1 MLLFL
6 DVISSLPEFLL
17 IEDNKVLHKRKIIEK
32 TSENLSDNIFE
43 SYIDICNDY
52 NLNNNLKRISIT
64 IGPGSFTSLRVG
76 AAFISGLKIS
86 KNLLY
91 NGFSID
97 DIFKFKSSEYHNKE
111 VGIFISS
118 AKNQNFFCTY
128 SKQNKVQYTKIENE
142 NFIIPKNFDIVLYN
156 NINPSQLDNNI
167 QHIKFTFP
175 ELFIDIYNKLN
186 FTRNEI
192 IRPLYISNNKILN

>member
-17 IEDNKVLHKRKIIEK
+17 IEDNKVVHKRKIIEK

-43 SYIDICNDY
+43 SYMDICNDY
-52 NLNNNLKRISIT
+52 NLNNNLKKISIT

-142 NFIIPKNFDIVLYN
+142 NFIIPKNLDIVLYN

-167 QHIKFTFP
+167 Q
-175 ELFIDIYNKLN
+175 LN
-186 FTRNEI
+186 N
-192 IRPLYISNNKILN
+192 S

>member
-17 IEDNKVLHKRKIIEK
+17 IEDNKVVHKRKIIEK

-52 NLNNNLKRISIT
+52 NLNNKLKKISIT

-76 AAFISGLKIS
+76 AAFVSGLKIS
-86 KNLLY
+86 KNLLF
-91 NGFSID
+91 NGFSMD

-111 VGIFISS
+111 VGIFVSS

-128 SKQNKVQYTKIENE
+128 SKLNKVQYTKIENE
-142 NFIIPKNFDIVLYN
+142 NFIIPKNLDIVLYN
-156 NINPSQLDNNI
+156 NINPSHLDNNI

-175 ELFIDIYNKLN
+175 ELFIDTYNRLN